1 MSDWRIDV
9 DTSPVDALLSQL
21 ARKLGDLSGPMDA
34 IGLLVS
40 ESVRDNFK
48 RGVGPDGTAWKKSRR
63 ATEQNGQTLVDTGR
77 LRTSITHQADR
88 DSVVI
93 GTTVPYAAVHQF
105 GGRTQPRV
113 IRARNG
119 KALVFTI
126 GGRTI
131 FRRSVNH
138 PGSVIPARPFLGV
151 RDEDWPEIEAILTG
165 YLEE

>member
-9 DTSPVDALLSQL
+9 DTSPVDTMLSQL

-34 IGLLVS
+34 IGQHVN
-40 ESVRDNFK
+40 ESIRDNLK
-48 RGVGPDGTAWKKSRR
+48 RGAGPDGTAWKKSRR
-63 ATEQNGQTLVDTGR
+63 ATEQNGQTLVDTRR
-77 LRTSITHQADR
+77 LLESIRHQADR

-93 GTTVPYAAVHQF
+93 GTMVPYAPAHQF
-105 GGRTQPRV
+105 GTQPRV
-113 IRARNG
+113 IRAKNG
-119 KALVFTI
+119 KALAFTI

-138 PGSVIPARPFLGV
+138 PGIQARPFLGV
-151 RDEDWPEIEAILTG
+151 RDEDWLEIDATLRG